1 MSNQNKADLFKE
13 RMRVIVV
20 KATQADIKE
29 GIRGDMLG
37 YVDQVTPSFIHVR
50 FNTQHGSYVY
60 PFFPH
65 QIKPF

>member
-1 MSNQNKADLFKE
+1 MSNQNKAAQFE
-13 RMRVIVV
+13 VGIRVIVT
-20 KATQADIKE
+20 KPSQSDIKE

-37 YVDQVTPSFIHVR
+37 YVDQITPSFIHVR